1 MWYHIHFSTSHHDIT
16 CDIMVCSYMISQ
28 YDITL
33 WCHMWCHILGVGSS
47 SRPAVSGCRRCNL
60 LVVGRGLKHEPQ
72 VNTSPLAA
80 AAACVGGVGCIRSCG
95 GGLAFG
101 NWPAG
106 SQHQP
111 PKLLH
116 SRRQP
121 AWNTSASGP
130 EKSDHAQKRFCPLAD
145 RPNQRHPKNRISFQ
159 WNCPMKNFNWFQVF
173 NLGRTWRWLCRL
185 WCDEVPRKLDRQRHP
200 KNRISVQKVNNN
212 EAFIISIARIKI
224 GGRIQCLVKKS
235 KWPILRKN
243 QNGLASS

>member
-1 MWYHIHFSTSHHDIT
+1 MISHVISWYAHIWYHS
-16 CDIMVCSYMISQ
+16 MISHCDVICDVTSLALAQ
-28 YDITL
+28 APGPPSLVAEGAT
-33 WCHMWCHILGVGSS
+33 SS
-47 SRPAVSGCRRCNL
+47 LSAEAWSTNPKSTPA
-60 LVVGRGLKHEPQ
+60 P
-72 VNTSPLAA
+72 SP
-80 AAACVGGVGCIRSCG
+80 
-95 GGLAFG
+95 
-101 NWPAG
+101 
-106 SQHQP
+106 
-111 PKLLH
+111 
-116 SRRQP
+116 RQP